1 MKIQHHLLFVF
12 CAIIGTFLILR
23 TQNEAK
29 LISFSDADLTIS
41 SDSSYLYTPGM
52 LLSEGAYIV
61 AIEYTTLVDC
71 RIDIYGDYNATYID
85 TLSAFS
91 NQYFKN
97 ISLTDDAQ
105 GAKIRFTLPADG
117 SLTIHSIAILSE
129 KPIYRDAI
137 YFAILYL
144 LILFS
149 IWLIVYK
156 KWYLTW
162 KRRDVLIYGCLA
174 GLALIAS
181 IPQLRTALID
191 GIDLLVN

>member
-41 SDSSYLYTPGM
+41 SDSSYLYTSGM

-61 AIEYTTLVDC
+61 AIEYTTSVDC

-97 ISLTDDAQ
+97 I
-105 GAKIRFTLPADG
+105 INR
-117 SLTIHSIAILSE
+117 
-129 KPIYRDAI
+129 
-137 YFAILYL
+137 
-144 LILFS
+144 
-149 IWLIVYK
+149 
-156 KWYLTW
+156 
-162 KRRDVLIYGCLA
+162 
-174 GLALIAS
+174 
-181 IPQLRTALID
+181 
-191 GIDLLVN
+191 